1 MKLQLNL
8 STSALENK
16 RPFLVGAGAL
26 GAIGLLILLGFGHA
40 AYTSWHN
47 NRELRI
53 DIDKWQTQ
61 VRTLQA
67 QQNELA
73 NYFQEPGSKEIL
85 DRAAF
90 LNSQID
96 ARSFPWSKIFMD
108 LEPVLPAGVRV
119 VSISPKMDNGRV
131 SVDLTIGAGTDEQK
145 LKFIEALEKSH
156 AFSNIRLR
164 DDRRSDQINTDK
176 IQLILSAV
184 YATT

>member
-16 RPFLVGAGAL
+16 RPFLVAAGAL
-26 GAIGLLILLGFGHA
+26 GAVGLLTLFVSDMRRIPAGIPIA
-40 AYTSWHN
+40 SCAWTS
-47 NRELRI
+47 
-53 DIDKWQTQ
+53 KWENQ
-61 VRTLQA
+61 VRKLQ
-67 QQNELA
+67 QQQTELA
-73 NYFQEPGSKEIL
+73 NYFQEPASKEIL

-119 VSISPKMDNGRV
+119 ISISPKMNNGRV
-131 SVDLTIGAGTDEQK
+131 EVDLTIGAGTDEQK
-145 LKFIEALEKSH
+145 LKFIESLEKSH
-156 AFSNIRLR
+156 AFSNIRLK
-164 DDRRSDQINTDK
+164 DDRHSDQPNVDK
-176 IQLILSAV
+176 IQLVLSAV